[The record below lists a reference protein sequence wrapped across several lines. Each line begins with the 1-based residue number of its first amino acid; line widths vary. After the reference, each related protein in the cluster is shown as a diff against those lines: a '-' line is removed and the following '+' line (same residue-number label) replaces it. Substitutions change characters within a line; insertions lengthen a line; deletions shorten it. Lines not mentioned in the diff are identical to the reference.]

1 MVSLVQLMRSVHTSR
16 PHSGGGGDLR
26 GRVARLA
33 TSKGLVDI
41 PAHCVFVCGFGRG
54 LYLTNQGSVPH
65 PSHDSPPPFCK
76 CSAICPFANTWL
88 LGSSRLK
95 QRNGKRIHTLVH
107 IDPVATPRFEPGI
120 WGCGF
125 RVQVSGVRDWGC
137 GNRGSRFRKDKKGL
151 LKMRKIGEE
160 RAPKDQ
166 AERTERA
173 PKNKEESRQG
183 GFSRRRR
190 GSSR

>member
-1 MVSLVQLMRSVHTSR
+1 LDAAFISLIRAACPIPHT
-16 PHSGGGGDLR
+16 
-26 GRVARLA
+26 
-33 TSKGLVDI
+33 I
-41 PAHCVFVCGFGRG
+41 
-54 LYLTNQGSVPH
+54 
-65 PSHDSPPPFCK
+65 SPPPFCK

-137 GNRGSRFRKDKKGL
+137 GNRGSKFRKDKKGL

-173 PKNKEESRQG
+173 QKGEEGAPRDEEE
-183 GFSRRRR
+183 RRRR
-190 GSSR
+190 GSSRRRMGS